1 MQGLCAG
8 YGEIQVLWGIDVM
21 VRRGEITALIGS
33 NGAGKTT
40 LMRALSGLIPIDGPA
55 IISPKARTSPAIAPQ
70 QILAHGIVHVPE
82 GRRLFGAMSVE
93 ENLLMGAYARRAGR
107 AELKRD
113 LDRVYATFPK
123 LRERRKQAAA
133 TLSGG
138 EQQMCA
144 IGRGLMSAPL
154 LLMID
159 ELSLGLS
166 PLLVEQLVA
175 ALRALNAEG
184 MSILLVEQD
193 VTIALDLCHRAFVM
207 DMGRIVRTGSGSGAV
222 RRSDHPRC
230 LSRRASGMTFV
241 QQNPSIHS
249 IQRGAM
255 IKTVE
260 APGSGYRFMP
270 GVSQYSCGIAALA
283 GHLPSSACGSQI
295 RCR

>member
-1 MQGLCAG
+1 MPISASNTHNGMPDVAEPPILELQGLSAG
-8 YGEIQVLWGIDVM
+8 YGEIQVLWGIDMV

-40 LMRALSGLIPIDGPA
+40 LMRALSGLIPMQGGLCFSEGRDVTGDTPA
-55 IISPKARTSPAIAPQ
+55 
-70 QILAHGIVHVPE
+70 QILARGIVHVPE

-93 ENLLMGAYARRAGR
+93 DNLLMGAYSRKLGR
-107 AELKRD
+107 GELARD

-123 LRERRKQAAA
+123 LRERRNQAAA

-144 IGRGLMSAPL
+144 IGRGLMSAPR

-175 ALRALNAEG
+175 ALRALNAGG

-193 VTIALDLCHRAFVM
+193 VTTALDICHSACIM
-207 DMGRIVRTGSGSGAV
+207 DMGRIVRTGLGPELLADPII
-222 RRSDHPRC
+222 R
-230 LSRRASGMTFV
+230 
-241 QQNPSIHS
+241 
-249 IQRGAM
+249 
-255 IKTVE
+255 E
-260 APGSGYRFMP
+260 AYL
-270 GVSQYSCGIAALA
+270 GVLED
-283 GHLPSSACGSQI
+283 
-295 RCR
+295 

>member
-1 MQGLCAG
+1 VTGSLILELKGLCAG
-8 YGEIQVLWGIDVM
+8 YGEIQVLWGIDLA

-40 LMRALSGLIPIDGPA
+40 LMRALSGLIPTTGGNYLSQGRDLTGDSA
-55 IISPKARTSPAIAPQ
+55 AE
-70 QILAHGIVHVPE
+70 ILAHGIVHVPE

-93 ENLLMGAYARRAGR
+93 ENLLMGAYARKMTG

-113 LDRVYATFPK
+113 LDQVYAIFPR
-123 LRERRKQAAA
+123 LRERRRQQAA

-175 ALRALNAEG
+175 ALQALNAKG
-184 MSILLVEQD
+184 TSILLVEQD

-207 DMGRIVRTGSGSGAV
+207 DMGRIVRSGSGAELLADPIV
-222 RRSDHPRC
+222 RDAY
-230 LSRRASGMTFV
+230 L
-241 QQNPSIHS
+241 
-249 IQRGAM
+249 
-255 IKTVE
+255 
-260 APGSGYRFMP
+260 
-270 GVSQYSCGIAALA
+270 GVLEQ
-283 GHLPSSACGSQI
+283 
-295 RCR
+295 

>member
-1 MQGLCAG
+1 MPLVADPLILELNGLCAG
-8 YGEIQVLWGIDVM
+8 YGEIQVLWGIDM
-21 VRRGEITALIGS
+21 AVRSGEITALIGS

-40 LMRALSGLIPIDGPA
+40 LMRALSGLIPMLSGSYYSNSEDLA
-55 IISPKARTSPAIAPQ
+55 TASAA
-70 QILAHGIVHVPE
+70 QILSHGIVHVPE

-93 ENLLMGAYARRAGR
+93 DNLLMGAYSRKVAR
-107 AELKRD
+107 AELTHD
-113 LDRVYATFPK
+113 LDRVYTTFPK

-144 IGRGLMSAPL
+144 VGRGLMSAPQ

-193 VTIALDLCHRAFVM
+193 VITALDLCHSAYIM
-207 DMGRIVRTGSGSGAV
+207 DMGRIVRTGHGAELLADPII
-222 RRSDHPRC
+222 RDAY
-230 LSRRASGMTFV
+230 L
-241 QQNPSIHS
+241 
-249 IQRGAM
+249 
-255 IKTVE
+255 
-260 APGSGYRFMP
+260 
-270 GVSQYSCGIAALA
+270 GVLEE
-283 GHLPSSACGSQI
+283 
-295 RCR
+295 

>member
-1 MQGLCAG
+1 MSDSLILELQGFCAG
-8 YGEIQVLWGIDVM
+8 YGEIQVLWGIDM
-21 VRRGEITALIGS
+21 AVRRGEITALIGS

-40 LMRALSGLIPIDGPA
+40 LMRALSGLIP
-55 IISPKARTSPAIAPQ
+55 TSGGNYFSEGRDLTGDTAAE
-70 QILAHGIVHVPE
+70 ILKHGIVHVPE

-93 ENLLMGAYARRAGR
+93 DNLLMGAYARKARST
-107 AELKRD
+107 ELKHD

-123 LRERRKQAAA
+123 LRERRNQAAG

-144 IGRGLMSAPL
+144 IGRGLMAAPR

-175 ALRALNAEG
+175 ALRGLNQEG

-207 DMGRIVRTGSGSGAV
+207 DMGRVVRTGSGTELLADPVV
-222 RRSDHPRC
+222 RDAY
-230 LSRRASGMTFV
+230 L
-241 QQNPSIHS
+241 
-249 IQRGAM
+249 
-255 IKTVE
+255 
-260 APGSGYRFMP
+260 
-270 GVSQYSCGIAALA
+270 GVLGE
-283 GHLPSSACGSQI
+283 
-295 RCR
+295 